1 MPALTNEN
9 KKGRKEIREYV
20 ANAEVLGHIPE
31 FPVKVV
37 FIEESRMGGVWATC
51 ELKGKGAK
59 RYFEL
64 AFESALMTTPHGRD
78 FCVSM
83 IPHELAHVHTWS
95 SSKKVEQARESKYG
109 DHGPDFGV
117 MYAQLWSDLMEGP
130 CIVAER
136 EKEDE
141 EEE

>member
-1 MPALTNEN
+1 MSLTKEN

-37 FIEESRMGGVWATC
+37 FVEESAMDGMWATC
-51 ELKGKGAK
+51 ELKGKGSK
-59 RYFEL
+59 RHFEL
-64 AFESALMTTPHGRD
+64 AFESTLMTSPHGRE

-95 SSKKVEQARESKYG
+95 SSKKVEQARQSKYG

-117 MYAQLWSDLMEGP
+117 MYAQLWTDLMEGP

-136 EKEDE
+136 EKENDD
-141 EEE
+141 